1 MLTYENDHL
10 ITSVIDAGIGIQA
23 EDLRKLF
30 RFFGKIQDPN
40 DLNKGG
46 IGMGLTIS
54 KMIVQQLIGD
64 ISVESSPNNG
74 SKFQFS
80 IKV

>member
-10 ITSVIDAGIGIQA
+10 ITSVIDTGIGIQA